1 MRGLDQQILARLREN
16 ARESNLSMAR
26 ELSVSEGTI
35 RKHIADLKA
44 NGIIQRFTVDVKRDA
59 AAIVELKTNPNIDT
73 TVIAKNIKALGVRQV
88 VEVAGNYDIVCFIEA
103 ESLAMMNEMIEQI
116 RGIEG
121 VKDTQTMPVL
131 KNV

>member
-16 ARESNLSMAR
+16 ARESNLSMAS

-44 NGIIQRFTVDVKRDA
+44 SGTIQRFTVDVKRDA
-59 AAIVELKTNPNIDT
+59 AAIVELKTTPNIDT
-73 TVIAKNIKALGVRQV
+73 TIIAKNIKALGVRQV
-88 VEVAGNYDIVCFIEA
+88 VEVAGSYDIICFIEA

-121 VKDTQTMPVL
+121 VKETQTMPVL
-131 KNV
+131 KNI